1 MHSIQVMQ
9 MIQEIKVMLV
19 IQEVG
24 HKSNASNA
32 IKASDASDTSKPRG
46 YFKNER
52 NIFSGGK
59 EKGNK
64 KLPSGPEV
72 PLVA

>member
-1 MHSIQVMQ
+1 
-9 MIQEIKVMLV
+9 ML
-19 IQEVG
+19 
-24 HKSNASNA
+24 ASNA
-32 IKASDASDTSKPRG
+32 IKASDESDTSKPRG

-72 PLVA
+72 SLVA